1 MLNPG
6 GPGFEA
12 PRPVESSSWI
22 KCATAHFNVL
32 LMDQRGTGRSSPIT
46 TANLVA
52 RGSAKQQAFYLQH
65 FRSNLCV
72 VVSSSII

>member
-22 KCATAHFNVL
+22 KCATAHFKVL

-46 TANLVA
+46 TANLA
-52 RGSAKQQAFYLQH
+52 AKGSAEQQASYLQH
-65 FRSNLCV
+65 FR
-72 VVSSSII
+72 